1 MTSPVDVLQHS
12 PILSAVFKT
21 LDQVL
26 DTELSASWT
35 GFDRNQSDY
44 LRRRVVNTLIWG
56 DPEGFRPMMRLTRRD
71 VYGPEGQQH
80 VGGLLGADV
89 SRAIVDEIVDFK
101 TPPSRYVVIAK
112 RMEQVAAWQR
122 RTETGRL
129 KVLAITSYTEA
140 NVKLRG
146 AGGPGDQIVVL
157 EYPDEGT
164 RQLVHIV
171 TGSTQSRPVLDESTL
186 ETEQGD
192 VTLSDRETVLGPPPT
207 KPEAVTE
214 TTVILGPDEPTIQ
227 AYASANGYANV
238 YMLTSRNPSA
248 VRGLA
253 PGTKVVQIGRT
264 SPDVERILK
273 EGGHLVQ
280 LVSE

>member
-122 RTETGRL
+122 RTET
-129 KVLAITSYTEA
+129 
-140 NVKLRG
+140 
-146 AGGPGDQIVVL
+146 
-157 EYPDEGT
+157 
-164 RQLVHIV
+164 
-171 TGSTQSRPVLDESTL
+171 
-186 ETEQGD
+186 D